1 MHPKTTSKEEILA
14 AARELARTE
23 GLVALQIRAIAAH
36 AGISVGSVYQYFPH
50 KADLLAAVVASV
62 WQEIFHGEPQNPY
75 ERDFC
80 RFLEDLFRKLKEG
93 AKQYPGFFQ
102 THQEIFSEGR
112 IDAAL
117 KQRQQIFDH
126 IQQSLLDVLDE
137 DPQISSAVFS
147 HGLTKEELTAF
158 SFHSLLL
165 LLSENAE
172 DCHVLTLLLRR
183 ALYDTKAGDVSW

>member
-14 AARELARTE
+14 AARKLARKE
-23 GLVALQIRAIAAH
+23 GLAALQIRAIAAQ
-36 AGISVGSVYQYFPH
+36 AGISVGSVYQYFPR

-80 RFLEDLFRKLKEG
+80 WFLENLFRKLKEG

-102 THQEIFSEGR
+102 THQEIFSEDG

-117 KQRQQIFDH
+117 KQRQQVFDH
-126 IQQSLLDVLDE
+126 IQQSLLNVLERDC
-137 DPQISSAVFS
+137 QISSDVFS
-147 HGLTKEELTAF
+147 DDLTTEDLTTFAF
-158 SFHSLLL
+158 RNLLL

-172 DCHVLTLLLRR
+172 DCHILTSLLRR
-183 ALYDTKAGDVSW
+183 ALYNTKAGDVSW